1 MRNRLLPVLI
11 EREVNFSKARKLS
24 SITALNYRSILRR
37 RHCSFQLMSH
47 TGSSMSNDSTW
58 KSVQKRALST
68 GASPRNG
75 STDIGTTQE
84 IQSDNPCWGSTDQCD
99 LQYLLTK
106 IKKEKV
112 VIFESEHYCVINKP
126 PDLRMD
132 GPYAATVH
140 KLLTYWYPPP
150 SIYVDNKQ
158 DLLQAVSK
166 LHQHNHVRDNALRPC
181 HQLDYATS
189 GILCVARNHEAASTA
204 GPLWEDRK
212 VSKSYLAVVT
222 GQVNPNDELPVLT
235 MEEVKSTLAKLEQ
248 SYRNKRRQPKS
259 NTTFNGFMPPHT
271 IFGKWKSVKKSCG
284 SSTARSSNKN
294 KRKRSTLNDGQWSL
308 VWTPVNKIVPDS
320 TVDMDWKELCKHHV
334 HWKKAFQHAATIHND
349 LLRTAQETDNE
360 ETTSTLPTI
369 FRVDQDIYIFCPL
382 AEALDGFVMNVPP
395 SVAKS
400 YPTVAKFAG
409 TSDDQDFKPSLTKCT
424 ILQRATYQGKSVT
437 KVRLWPITGRR
448 HQLRVHT
455 ALCGHAILGD
465 ASYGSCFEATEGS
478 EEERRL
484 PPRMCLHAQYL
495 SLPLLGES
503 KDWSVTTAD
512 PFLIEQAE
520 VVLTSI

>member
-1 MRNRLLPVLI
+1 MRNRLLSVLI
-11 EREVNFSKARKLS
+11 EREVYISKARKRS
-24 SITALNYRSILRR
+24 SISALNYRSILRR

-47 TGSSMSNDSTW
+47 SSMSNDSTW

-68 GASPRNG
+68 GASTRNG
-75 STDIGTTQE
+75 STDVSRTQE
-84 IQSDNPCWGSTDQCD
+84 IQSDSPCWGSPDLCD

-112 VIFESEHYCVINKP
+112 VIFESEDYCVINKP

-150 SIYVDNKQ
+150 SIYSDNKQ

-166 LHQHNHVRDNALRPC
+166 LHQHNHLRDNALRPC

-189 GILCVARNHEAASTA
+189 GILCVARNYEAASTA

-222 GQVNPNDELPVLT
+222 GHVNPSDELPVLT
-235 MEEVKSTLAKLEQ
+235 MEEVNSRIAKLEQ
-248 SYRNKRRQPKS
+248 SYRHKRQQSKS
-259 NTTFNGFMPPHT
+259 KATFHGFMPPHT
-271 IFGKWKSVKKSCG
+271 IFGKWKSVKKSSG
-284 SSTARSSNKN
+284 LSTARSINKN
-294 KRKRSTLNDGQWSL
+294 KRKRSTLNDDQWSQI
-308 VWTPVNKIVPDS
+308 WTPIDKIVPDS
-320 TVDMDWKELCKHHV
+320 AVDMDWKELGKHHV
-334 HWKKAFQHAATIHND
+334 DWKKAFQHAATIHND
-349 LLRTAQETDNE
+349 LLRSALETDNE
-360 ETTSTLPTI
+360 ETTPLPTI

-382 AEALDGFVMNVPP
+382 AEAPDEFGMNVPP

-424 ILQRATYQGKSVT
+424 ILERATYQEKSVT

-465 ASYGSCFEATEGS
+465 ASYGGCLEANEGS
-478 EEERRL
+478 EKERRL
-484 PPRMCLHAQYL
+484 PPRMCLHAHSL
-495 SLPLLGES
+495 ALPLLGES

-512 PFLIEQAE
+512 PFLIEQGE
-520 VVLTSI
+520 VVVTSI